1 MRRKLRRTEYEVSFP
16 SMNCKLVLCYGFA
29 FTLCWTS
36 AFRAYSGLSL
46 TSLFRGPY
54 VEIHRI
60 LLRLPVYTPWAALG
74 RLSLSPIASYSSC
87 CSFCFVTSFSI
98 SLLFLS
104 FPFLSFPFLLP
115 FLFRCYLWRF
125 QPLCLTTTPLNLAVN
140 VGRLFH
146 FTHMMVPY
154 PFFSSY
160 FILYFDCLGG
170 FCGLVAFVSQ
180 SSSYLY

>member
-36 AFRAYSGLSL
+36 AFRAYSALSL

-54 VEIHRI
+54 VEIYRI

-87 CSFCFVTSFSI
+87 CSFCFVTSFSL
-98 SLLFLS
+98 SLL
-104 FPFLSFPFLLP
+104 FLSFPFLLP

-125 QPLCLTTTPLNLAVN
+125 QPLGLTTTPPNLAVN

-146 FTHMMVPY
+146 FTQMMVPY
-154 PFFSSY
+154 PFSSSCI
-160 FILYFDCLGG
+160 ILYFDCPGG
-170 FCGLVAFVSQ
+170 FCGLLAFVSK